1 MWECVRL
8 VDQLSMFAG
17 VRVTSPSSV
26 AEGLSDDASVKK
38 AGQRGTK
45 TATAPRVL
53 SDRTGKVMLII
64 FMRWSSFVQCMCICM
79 GLSVT

>member
-1 MWECVRL
+1 M
-8 VDQLSMFAG
+8 
-17 VRVTSPSSV
+17 TSPSSV
-26 AEGLSDDASVKK
+26 AEGLSDGASVKK
-38 AGQRGTK
+38 AGRRGTK

-53 SDRTGKVMLII
+53 SDRRGKVMLII